1 MTLENDQH
9 AFANVT
15 IICSSFAAV
24 TLSHQNP
31 SNEAETA
38 RNLQPEEK
46 SSSGRAEAAAAE
58 AAEWG
63 RAVVAEAAIWPPRE

>member
-1 MTLENDQH
+1 M
-9 AFANVT
+9 
-15 IICSSFAAV
+15 
-24 TLSHQNP
+24 TLSHQNA

-38 RNLQPEEK
+38 RNLQSRRK
-46 SSSGRAEAAAAE
+46 SPAVAAAAAAAAAAE